1 MRLGVASLSKAHTS
15 DRAPTASVPIAH
27 GCNCPPCT
35 SSPSFLC
42 STRRVQSGTAIKACL
57 GLQARNLAARG
68 STTNSPLIRRTTR
81 TSGLIRQLAVSAL
94 QRRIPRSPH
103 RHRAWVASSPRGTRA
118 AWPRWVQPMRFAG
131 AGCPRRCQRRAFPHR
146 MRARAAPSGS
156 CQATVK
162 HFGTWQHDH
171 AATVSACWVTGA
183 CPRGRGGGGGTSGL
197 ASQTIIRRMVG
208 EWCGHRS
215 GEW

>member
-1 MRLGVASLSKAHTS
+1 MPDRVRGQSTKSRMTRSTNRKLVFVCSGSERQKPSFRFEWVRRAKLSGAFQVATDTVENDFVRLGVASLSKAHTS

-57 GLQARNLAARG
+57 GLQARHLAARG
-68 STTNSPLIRRTTR
+68 STINSQLIRRTTR
-81 TSGLIRQLAVSAL
+81 TFGLIRQLAVSAL

-103 RHRAWVASSPRGTRA
+103 RHMAWVASSPRGTRA

-131 AGCPRRCQRRAFPHR
+131 AGCPRRCQRRAFP
-146 MRARAAPSGS
+146 P
-156 CQATVK
+156 
-162 HFGTWQHDH
+162 
-171 AATVSACWVTGA
+171 
-183 CPRGRGGGGGTSGL
+183 
-197 ASQTIIRRMVG
+197 
-208 EWCGHRS
+208 
-215 GEW
+215 

>member
-1 MRLGVASLSKAHTS
+1 MTRSTNRKLVFVCSGSERQKPSFRFEWVRRAKLSGAFQVATDTVENDFVRLGVASLSTAHTS

-68 STTNSPLIRRTTR
+68 STTNSTLIRRATR
-81 TSGLIRQLAVSAL
+81 TFGLIRQLAVSAL

-131 AGCPRRCQRRAFPHR
+131 AGCPRRWQRRAFP
-146 MRARAAPSGS
+146 P
-156 CQATVK
+156 
-162 HFGTWQHDH
+162 
-171 AATVSACWVTGA
+171 
-183 CPRGRGGGGGTSGL
+183 
-197 ASQTIIRRMVG
+197 
-208 EWCGHRS
+208 
-215 GEW
+215 